1 MNNHSFPITFIYDNF
16 RFFPIVNNLVTKR
29 VFNWDNIVVG
39 ENVMLT
45 KLSRFFKNSKG
56 ATAIE
61 YALIASLIAVVAIA
75 GMRAIGNKIKAQ
87 FGLIADTI
95 EAVGNQTKDTSAGG

>member
-1 MNNHSFPITFIYDNF
+1 MIIYNNF
-16 RFFPIVNNLVTKR
+16 RFFLIVNNLVTKR
-29 VFNWDNIVVG
+29 VFNWGNKVVG

-45 KLSRFFKNSKG
+45 KLSRFLRNSKG

-75 GMRAIGNKIKAQ
+75 GMRAIGNKIRAQ
-87 FGLIADTI
+87 FNTIATTI
-95 EAVGNQTKDTSAGG
+95 SAVGTEVGNGS

>member
-16 RFFPIVNNLVTKR
+16 GFFSIVNNLVTKR

-45 KLSRFFKNSKG
+45 KLSSFLKNSKG

-75 GMRAIGNKIKAQ
+75 GMRAIGNKIRMQ
-87 FGLIADTI
+87 FNKIANTI
-95 EAVGNQTKDTSAGG
+95 GTVRTEVGDGS